1 MNTTHS
7 AAFSSNGYRAETP
20 CQMPNGKALTLCAD
34 SARRFR
40 VTQGRYWITQS
51 QAHGARLDLAG
62 DLFLEPGD
70 SLLVQAGQQI
80 VVEAWPRGAA
90 ARDAAFSYEWAPLRH
105 PVAEACSQTMSSSA
119 QRAQAWNELRSGL
132 AQCYQALGRLLA
144 ASAMPLRRLS
154 R

>member
-20 CQMPNGKALTLCAD
+20 CQMPNGTALTLCAA

-90 ARDAAFSYEWAPLRH
+90 ARRDRSSRLR
-105 PVAEACSQTMSSSA
+105 
-119 QRAQAWNELRSGL
+119 
-132 AQCYQALGRLLA
+132 
-144 ASAMPLRRLS
+144 
-154 R
+154 